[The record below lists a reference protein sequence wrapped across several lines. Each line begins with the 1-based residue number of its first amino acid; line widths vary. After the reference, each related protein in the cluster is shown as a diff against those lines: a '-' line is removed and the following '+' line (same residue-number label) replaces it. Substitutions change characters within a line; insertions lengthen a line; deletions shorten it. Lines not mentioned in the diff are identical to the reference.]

1 MTVFG
6 AIFMLGDGGNTPQM
20 MRVAPLGTSG
30 EPSVQMAGNGLLPRD
45 AAVDRNRW
53 TSIVIHHSAHPLDDH
68 QSIDRRHREQLNHAQ
83 LGYHF
88 VIGNGSKQLGDGQA
102 FVSARWDAQQD
113 GAHLVPGVKSPNA
126 DHAVSNGNSIAVCL
140 VGNGDTRQFSA
151 SQITRLVAVV
161 SRLQKDF
168 DIPDTHVW
176 AASDLE
182 GMSYSG
188 PGRLFPFAEFEQ
200 RLALEN

>member
-1 MTVFG
+1 MTAFG
-6 AIFMLGDGGNTPQM
+6 ALFMLGEGGNTPQM
-20 MRVAPLGTSG
+20 VRVAPLGTSA
-30 EPSVQMAGNGLLPRD
+30 EAPTAMSGNGLQPRN
-45 AAVDRNRW
+45 ANVDRERW

-68 QSIDRRHREQLNHAQ
+68 QSIDRRHREQFNHAQ

-102 FVSARWDAQQD
+102 FVSARWDGQLD
-113 GAHLVPGVKSPNA
+113 GAHLISGVTAPNSGQ
-126 DHAVSNGNSIAVCL
+126 AVTNTNSIAICL
-140 VGNGDTRQFSA
+140 VGNGDNRGFSP

-168 DIPDTHVW
+168 GISDNQVW
-176 AASDLE
+176 AASDLP
-182 GMSYSG
+182 GMSNSG

-200 RLALEN
+200 RLAIED